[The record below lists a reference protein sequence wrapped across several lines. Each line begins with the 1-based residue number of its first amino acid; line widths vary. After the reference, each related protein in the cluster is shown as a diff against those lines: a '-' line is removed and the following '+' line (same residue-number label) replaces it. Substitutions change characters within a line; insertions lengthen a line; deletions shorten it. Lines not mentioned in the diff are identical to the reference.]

1 MAVVLSR
8 KPEMAVAVR
17 AVLGLGHSP
26 ESDVIYHPLLRTSGS
41 LEQHFAHIGRLNL
54 FRVAYTVA
62 QCMEECVKLLYSLR
76 VRGLM
81 HPVHKGQA
89 LVHSLPR
96 HSLVG
101 SQHELLYHHIR
112 FTPDVQRNANGPAI
126 AVKMYICLRQV
137 EVYCAPPLP
146 LGLEYIL

>member
-1 MAVVLSR
+1 MAHV
-8 KPEMAVAVR
+8 
-17 AVLGLGHSP
+17 GG
-26 ESDVIYHPLLRTSGS
+26 
-41 LEQHFAHIGRLNL
+41 LNL

-81 HPVHKGQA
+81 HPVHEGQA
-89 LVHSLPR
+89 LVHSIPR

-101 SQHELLYHHIR
+101 RKHKLLYHHIR
-112 FTPDVQRNANGPAI
+112 FTPDVQRNVYGPAI